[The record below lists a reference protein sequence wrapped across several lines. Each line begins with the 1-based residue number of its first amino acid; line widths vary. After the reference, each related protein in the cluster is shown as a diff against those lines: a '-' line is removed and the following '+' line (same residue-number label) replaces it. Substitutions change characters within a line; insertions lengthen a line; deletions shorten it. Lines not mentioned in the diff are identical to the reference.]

1 MMWTLRW
8 WRNVAV
14 LMLWLAM
21 SVVWPQAVQAADAPA
36 APAAAGNTSAAKES
50 APRDS
55 ATPAVEAQLS
65 GVQEVWD
72 ILLQSRMK
80 ELATIN
86 AEADTLQKDL
96 GNIGRNLN
104 AQITLLEREYQRVAA
119 ISRVSRGLPVEQTV
133 VSERLRRL
141 VEQMQKALSP
151 LEGPITSLQNR
162 LTEISL
168 LEKDAGSNSSG
179 STNESSELRDFLKNL
194 QQTQNKITTLQN
206 RLNRAMNPARNLLEN
221 IKNRAVEVNKNIPVL
236 WRNYYLQSTGRL
248 YDMETWQSVGQS
260 LSVLKETFAVRVNA
274 ELPQSLL
281 QWFNVIVRGLFA
293 FCTLYMLVMLF
304 RKLVVRAPEA
314 VRAGSE
320 RLSRHSLPWLC
331 VGLACQFAAWSP
343 SGEAYHVLSLIG
355 TLLMSLGQ
363 MALAWD
369 LYTFDRPDLQRTS
382 PLWPLVAPLL
392 AGLLLLLF
400 NLPAPMLSAIW
411 LLVLGIAI
419 WREYRTPLP
428 EIPFPLV
435 RNLLQLHT
443 PVMAI
448 AVIMTILGW
457 GRLSI
462 LFCMSYAALA
472 VCVQQAVG
480 FMRIINV
487 LTGYLPEQGI
497 RALLAGVFLALAV
510 PVILVLLTL
519 ATGLWILAYPGGSFL
534 LNQFTTLDFNVGER
548 SFNMVQVL
556 FILSAFY
563 VTRSV
568 IAVGRSFLRELP
580 QTVPLDHNL
589 VGPIQV
595 AYTYVLWGL
604 FGLYALSALGFSL
617 TSLAVVAGGLSVGI
631 GFGLQNIINNF
642 VSGLLVI
649 FGQTLREG
657 DMIEVGTL
665 LGTVKK
671 INVRST
677 IVETADNATIFVP
690 NAEFLS
696 GRLTNWTRNG
706 RMVRREV
713 RVGVAYGTDVKR
725 VIELLMKVANDQPKV
740 LSYPAPFVLFMDF
753 GASTLD
759 FALRFWIS
767 DINNGLGI
775 ESDVRVA
782 IDSTFSEEHI
792 EIAFPQLDVHL
803 KKDEVQA

>member
-1 MMWTLRW
+1 MIRFGSLCARLVVLVLLI
-8 WRNVAV
+8 VATV
-14 LMLWLAM
+14 PAL
-21 SVVWPQAVQAADAPA
+21 AADAPPQGGATKDA
-36 APAAAGNTSAAKES
+36 ADAKDAPVVPA
-50 APRDS
+50 
-55 ATPAVEAQLS
+55 ATPATT

-80 ELATIN
+80 ELAAIN

-96 GNIGRNLN
+96 TAVGRTLN
-104 AQITLLEREYQRVAA
+104 AQLTLLEREYQRIAA
-119 ISRVSRGLPVEQTV
+119 IGRVSRGLPVEQTV

-141 VEQMQKALSP
+141 TEQMQKNLAP
-151 LEGPITSLQNR
+151 LEGSLTSLQTR

-168 LEKDAGSNSSG
+168 LEKDAGGS
-179 STNESSELRDFLKNL
+179 STNSGTESPELRDFLKSL
-194 QQTQNKITTLQN
+194 QQTQNRISTLQG
-206 RLNRAMNPARNLLEN
+206 RINRALTPARNLLETV
-221 IKNRAVEVNKNIPVL
+221 KNRAAEVNKAIPVL
-236 WRNYYLQSTGRL
+236 WRDYYLQSTGRL
-248 YDMETWQSVGQS
+248 YDLETWQNMSQS
-260 LSVLKETFAVRVNA
+260 LTVLRETFAVRVNA
-274 ELPQSLL
+274 ELPQSPGR
-281 QWFNVIVRGLFA
+281 WANVFIRGLFA
-293 FCTLYMLVMLF
+293 FCPLYLLVLLF
-304 RKLVVRAPEA
+304 RKLVGRAPEGI
-314 VRAGSE
+314 RAGAE

-331 VGLACQFAAWSP
+331 VGLSCQFAAWS
-343 SGEAYHVLSLIG
+343 STGEAYHVLSLIG

-369 LYTFDRPDLQRTS
+369 LYTFDRPDLQRFS
-382 PLWPLVAPLL
+382 PLWPLVTPLL

-400 NLPAPMLSAIW
+400 NLPAPMLSLIW
-411 LLVLGIAI
+411 ILVLAGSI
-419 WREYRTPLP
+419 WYEHKRPTTD
-428 EIPFPLV
+428 IPFPLV
-435 RNLLQLHT
+435 RNLLQMHSL
-443 PVMAI
+443 VMAI
-448 AVIMTILGW
+448 AVVMAILGW

-487 LTGYLPEQGI
+487 LTGYLPEEGL

-510 PVILVLLTL
+510 PIILVVLTL

-534 LNQFTTLDFNVGER
+534 LAQFATLDFNVGER

-556 FILSAFY
+556 FLLSAFY
-563 VTRSV
+563 VTRSI

-580 QTVPLDHNL
+580 QSVPIDHNL

-595 AYTYVLWGL
+595 AYTYLLWGL

-657 DMIEVGTL
+657 DVIEVGTL

-677 IVETADNATIFVP
+677 IVETADNASIFVP

-713 RVGVAYGTDVKR
+713 RVGVAYGSDVRR
-725 VIELLMKVANDQPKV
+725 VIELLMKVANDQPRV
-740 LSYPAPFVLFMDF
+740 LSYPAPFVLFTDF

-759 FALRFWIS
+759 FALRFWIA
-767 DINNGLGI
+767 DINNGLGV
-775 ESDVRVA
+775 ETDVRIA
-782 IDSTFSEEHI
+782 IDTMFKEEGI

-803 KKDEVQA
+803 KQPEGAGA